1 VKNSLARTGVSIFR
15 LFCLIVLVSCPLLA
29 QTFSSAGNMTTERYA
44 MSVTQLQNGMI
55 LIAGGQGPGSGTLA
69 SAELYNPATGTFTA
83 TGSLTHARYLH
94 TATLLNNGK
103 VLIVGGFSS
112 GDVRDDSELYDPATG
127 LFTPTGSL
135 ITARVWHTANVITT
149 GANAGNV
156 IVIGGQSGSGGTLA
170 SAEIYNVAAGTFS
183 EPGINLTHARYGHTA
198 TVLNN
203 GEILVVG
210 GFSSGNT
217 RSVSELFNPQLLT
230 FSDSGST
237 LVPTAFHTAT
247 LLLNGNVLISGGNQG
262 TGSNYI
268 TMGQIYN
275 PTTGAFTAT
284 GNFVSPR
291 QSPAT
296 AMLNDGTVLMAG
308 GYKSGYLATAEVYN
322 PSTNAWTATGSM
334 ANAREQE
341 YLVAAPVLG
350 NVDNVLVAGGRNT
363 TGDLQSAELYKGPP
377 TYAGFVNPKYMVLN
391 VQYSPPG
398 ASSTVDYGTTT
409 NVGTSSSLMNMFSTS
424 DMTTLTVSLTLGKMA
439 GSGGGGGDDGGG
451 GDGATPA
458 PGVNPVTGA
467 FSDSL
472 SNTWTEEQD
481 SSLSVSFDKS
491 SGSDVVVKGPATN
504 AVGLDHTNDKI
515 VIWLNPVAAYQITG
529 TRVNLSGYYF
539 DTTDN
544 VVNDFDTV
552 TLSVAQCLNP
562 SLITNNTQ
570 LNQLMRAWAQDEVD
584 GSAPGITAQDLLN
597 IVKADPFSTAGY
609 SIGTGTCSTDGR
621 YCLDSNINSD
631 IQYASP
637 QEGGQGNTLVYS
649 EGYMSTVT
657 QGQGAKDTHT
667 SSFTVDD
674 SLTFFGI
681 FKTDLKTT
689 DSYTTTNQW
698 STTTSQAE
706 SNTIKT
712 TIVPPSYA
720 DNYQGPTEFQ
730 VYQDNVYGTLMF
742 QPVTFDGFILGA
754 APASQ
759 SILAG
764 AQTSY
769 TVSTPIAGTFSGSLN
784 LSVSGLP
791 TGATAQFSANP
802 INAGANSTMT
812 VTTSTSTKPGTY
824 ILTIAAVYSTDL
836 PHTDQV
842 TLVVGADPDFSVTAA
857 PSSQSVTVGSSNTYT
872 ISTTALNGF
881 TGSVTLSSSNV
892 PAGVTITFGTNPVVG
907 TGTST
912 ATVQA
917 GSSAAPGGYTVTFTG
932 TSGTLTHSV
941 SVTLMVVA
949 ATKDFSLSI
958 TPSGQGVVQGGTANY
973 TITTTAIN
981 GFTGSVTLTIGTL
994 PAGASATFT
1003 PNPMTVPSTSTL
1015 AIKTSTTT
1023 PTGTTN
1029 LTVTGTSGTLSHQAT
1044 PPATLTV
1051 DAP

>member
-1 VKNSLARTGVSIFR
+1 MKNSLARLGVSILR
-15 LFCLIVLVSCPLLA
+15 LFCFLALVSCPLLA
-29 QTFSSAGNMTTERYA
+29 QTFSSTGNMTTERYA
-44 MSVTQLQNGMI
+44 MSVTPLQNGLI

-112 GDVRDDSELYDPATG
+112 GNVRDDSELYDPATEE
-127 LFTPTGSL
+127 FTPTGSL
-135 ITARVWHTANVITT
+135 ITARVWHTANVITS

-156 IVIGGQSGSGGTLA
+156 IVIGGQSSSGGTL
-170 SAEIYNVAAGTFS
+170 SSCEIYNVAAGTFS
-183 EPGINLTHARYGHTA
+183 APNINLTHARYGHTA

-203 GEILVVG
+203 GQILVVG

-217 RSVSELFNPQLLT
+217 RSVSELFNPLQNT

-247 LLLNGNVLISGGNQG
+247 LLLTGNVLISGGNQG
-262 TGSNYI
+262 MGSNYI

-308 GYKSGYLATAEVYN
+308 GYKSGYLATAEIYN
-322 PSTNAWTATGSM
+322 PTTNAWTATGSM

-377 TYAGFVNPKYMVLN
+377 TYAGFVNPKYIVLN

-398 ASSTVDYGTTT
+398 ANSIVDYGTST
-409 NVGTSSSLMNMFSTS
+409 NLGTSSSLLNTFSSS
-424 DMTTLTVSLTLGKMA
+424 DMVTVMA
-439 GSGGGGGDDGGG
+439 GLSSPKGGGPGM
-451 GDGATPA
+451 
-458 PGVNPVTGA
+458 GVNPVTGG
-467 FSDSL
+467 FSETL
-472 SNTWTEEQD
+472 SSTWSEEQD
-481 SSLSVSFDKS
+481 STSSIAFNKLSTYDIF
-491 SGSDVVVKGPATN
+491 VKGPATN
-504 AVGLDHTNDKI
+504 AQGLDHSTDQI
-515 VIWLNPVAAYQITG
+515 TIWLNPVASYQITG
-529 TRVNLSGYYF
+529 DHVNLSAYYF
-539 DTTDN
+539 DTTDID
-544 VVNDFDTV
+544 DFDTV
-552 TLSVAQCLNP
+552 TLSVAELQDP
-562 SLITNNTQ
+562 SKIVNMTQ
-570 LNQLMRAWAQDEVD
+570 LNQLMRAWAPDESD
-584 GSAPGITAQDLLN
+584 GTAPGLTAQDLLN
-597 IVKADPFSTAGY
+597 IAKADPFSTPGY
-609 SIGTGTCSTDGR
+609 TIGTGTCSTDGR
-621 YCLDSNINSD
+621 FCQDSSINSD

-637 QEGGQGNTLVYS
+637 QEGGQGETVVYS
-649 EGYMSTVT
+649 QGYTSTVM
-657 QGQGAKDTHT
+657 QGQSVKDTHA
-667 SSFTVDD
+667 SSFGVDANV
-674 SLTFFGI
+674 TFLGVFSV
-681 FKTDLKTT
+681 DLKTQKT
-689 DSYTTTNQW
+689 YTTTNQW
-698 STTTSQAE
+698 STATSETAGQ
-706 SNTIKT
+706 TVKT
-712 TIVPPSYA
+712 TIVPPTYA

-769 TVSTPIAGTFSGSLN
+769 TVSTPIVGTFSGSLN
-784 LSVSGLP
+784 LSVTGLP
-791 TGATAQFSANP
+791 TGVTAQFSANP

-836 PHTDQV
+836 PHTEQV
-842 TLVVGADPDFSVTAA
+842 TLVVGADPDFLIAA
-857 PSSQSVTVGSSNTYT
+857 TPSSQTVTVGSNNTYT
-872 ISTTALNGF
+872 VSTTALNGF
-881 TGSVTLSSSNV
+881 TGNVTLSSSNV
-892 PAGVTITFGTNPVVG
+892 PAGVTVTYGTNPISG
-907 TGTST
+907 TGSST
-912 ATVQA
+912 VTVTA
-917 GSSAAPGGYTVTFTG
+917 SSSAAPGGYTVTFTG
-932 TSGTLTHSV
+932 TSGSLTHSTT
-941 SVTLMVVA
+941 VTLMIVA

-958 TPSGQGVVQGGTANY
+958 SPSGQGVVQGGTATY
-973 TITTTAIN
+973 TITSTAIN
-981 GFTGSVTLTIGTL
+981 GFTGSVTLTIAGT
-994 PAGASATFT
+994 PAGATVNFS
-1003 PNPMTVPSTSTL
+1003 PNPMAVPGTSTL
-1015 AIKTSTTT
+1015 TIKTATTT
-1023 PTGTTN
+1023 PTGTST